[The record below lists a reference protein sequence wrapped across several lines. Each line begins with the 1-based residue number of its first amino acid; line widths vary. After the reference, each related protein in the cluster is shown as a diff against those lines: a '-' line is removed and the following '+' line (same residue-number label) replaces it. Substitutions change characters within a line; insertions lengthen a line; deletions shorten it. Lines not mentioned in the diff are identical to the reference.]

1 MFTYYICLKMLVFNA
16 PKFPTRISSPAA
28 KEICHADNS
37 YYFTSTYYKHWRETF
52 LNYLKVGL
60 FYWKWHQE
68 SRFADTKSSIVY
80 KHFVT
85 PPHLQL
91 AEIICL
97 KINAIALPHC
107 PEAQISNSRKQ
118 MDTDRSVDTWIPFP
132 YSSWELNR
140 VAPFYGLPV
149 KCRQKIVIENH
160 G

>member
-1 MFTYYICLKMLVFNA
+1 MSRVLL
-16 PKFPTRISSPAA
+16 PKKSVMPTILTILLQLTT
-28 KEICHADNS
+28 K
-37 YYFTSTYYKHWRETF
+37 YKHWWETF

-91 AEIICL
+91 AKIVCL
-97 KINAIALPHC
+97 RINAIALPHC

-132 YSSWELNR
+132 YASWELNR
-140 VAPFYGLPV
+140 AAPFYGLPLGINGWAWGTV
-149 KCRQKIVIENH
+149 YCLSSW
-160 G
+160 